1 MTLIGV
7 SIIICC
13 HNSVQRLPPT
23 LDHLSAQAGCEDL
36 SWEIIIVDNASNDGT
51 GDFAINNWQNTSIP
65 FRVVLEPELGLMNA
79 RQRGFQE
86 TKYEVV
92 SFVDDDN
99 WVAGDWV
106 KNVYQVMSSHP
117 HVGACGG
124 QVEAVYESEP
134 PAWFLE
140 NLGSYAIGRQAEEE
154 GVLANGQVLWGAGLT
169 VRRSAWMELLA
180 KGYSPLLTGRKGR
193 TLTTGEDLEICYA
206 LLLSG
211 WQLYYSPELMME
223 HFMPAS
229 RMNRLYLYKMKRAHG
244 RASFYIQ
251 LYRRLYS
258 EFSSGVQVVSRKW
271 HKKLY
276 DHVINF
282 ITHPRI
288 FIKALTYKDSGE
300 PDILMMHKQL
310 GSFSERVKLLNKGN
324 TIENQFRKCFN
335 LGFDKSG
342 LKKKP

>member
-169 VRRSAWMELLA
+169 VRRSPWMDLLA
-180 KGYSPLLTGRKGR
+180 KGFTPLLIGRKGGS
-193 TLTTGEDLEICYA
+193 LSSGEDSEICYA

-211 WQLYYSPELMME
+211 WHLYYKPKLMMK
-223 HFMPAS
+223 HFIPES
-229 RMNRLYLYKMKRAHG
+229 RFNWLNFNKMKRSHG
-244 RASFYIQ
+244 RESLYIQ
-251 LYRRLYS
+251 LYKSLYNES
-258 EFSSGVQVVSRKW
+258 TSGFHVGSRKW

-276 DHVINF
+276 DHIKNF
-282 ITHPRI
+282 ITHPRLL
-288 FIKALTYKDSGE
+288 IKALAWKGSGE

-310 GSFSERVKLLNKGN
+310 GSFCERVKLLNKVN
-324 TIENQFRKCFN
+324 TIEYQLRKCFN
-335 LGFDKSG
+335 LGFDRSG
-342 LKKKP
+342 